1 VSGFTVGTKSFLGAR
16 SERAVCKNARS
27 VVKMQAEMSRSVP
40 FLLKPKNTEG
50 LIGSAEFDPLGF
62 SDYIDIRFLQEAE
75 LKHGRICM
83 LAAVGFIVQELYT
96 FGGSYFPKML
106 PVDAHGMLDGRDF
119 RMKSLSLILN
129 CTPLRRLT
137 EYFLRTGGMTQILLF
152 IAAFEAVSFYAIRQT
167 LEGKREPGDF
177 GFDPLGLGKNEAAF
191 KRYRLSEIKNGRLAM
206 IAVGGFIHQQWVTR
220 MGVIE
225 QLRNFH
231 PLSDPMA
238 TNTGTLENLLRLK
251 GTL

>member
-1 VSGFTVGTKSFLGAR
+1 MAFVSGFTVGTKSFLGAR

-106 PVDAHGMLDGRDF
+106 PVDAH
-119 RMKSLSLILN
+119 
-129 CTPLRRLT
+129 

-238 TNTGTLENLLRLK
+238 TNTGPLENLLRLK